1 MGKIAFVFPGQ
12 GAQYVGMA
20 GEIIEKYKV
29 ASEIFDLAGERLGY
43 DIRDLVL
50 NGPEDKLKITRN
62 TQPAILTASWA
73 IYKALENCGIKPD
86 YTAGLSLGEFTAHV
100 LAGSLDFADAVALVE
115 KRGMYMQDEVPQGV
129 GGMSAV
135 LGLDEGM
142 VEQVCSDVA
151 EYGYVACANYNCPG
165 QIVISGEL
173 SALEKAGEILLEKGA
188 KRVIPLQVSA
198 PFHCKL
204 LKGAGDKLAL
214 ELEKVEIRDMQIPV
228 FANVTGGLI
237 KSKEEIKDLLVKQV
251 SNTVKW
257 TNTIVN
263 LISEGVDIFVE
274 IGPGKVLS
282 GLIKKTDR
290 EVNILN
296 VEDLDTLSK
305 AIDFLKAVKE

>member
-1 MGKIAFVFPGQ
+1 
-12 GAQYVGMA
+12 
-20 GEIIEKYKV
+20 
-29 ASEIFDLAGERLGY
+29 
-43 DIRDLVL
+43 
-50 NGPEDKLKITRN
+50 
-62 TQPAILTASWA
+62 
-73 IYKALENCGIKPD
+73 
-86 YTAGLSLGEFTAHV
+86 
-100 LAGSLDFADAVALVE
+100 
-115 KRGMYMQDEVPQGV
+115 MQDEVPQGV

>member
-1 MGKIAFVFPGQ
+1 M
-12 GAQYVGMA
+12 
-20 GEIIEKYKV
+20 
-29 ASEIFDLAGERLGY
+29 
-43 DIRDLVL
+43 
-50 NGPEDKLKITRN
+50 
-62 TQPAILTASWA
+62 
-73 IYKALENCGIKPD
+73 
-86 YTAGLSLGEFTAHV
+86 
-100 LAGSLDFADAVALVE
+100 
-115 KRGMYMQDEVPQGV
+115 
-129 GGMSAV
+129 
-135 LGLDEGM
+135 
-142 VEQVCSDVA
+142 
-151 EYGYVACANYNCPG
+151 
-165 QIVISGEL
+165 
-173 SALEKAGEILLEKGA
+173 
-188 KRVIPLQVSA
+188 
-198 PFHCKL
+198 
-204 LKGAGDKLAL
+204 AL

-296 VEDLDTLSK
+296 VEDLATLSK